1 MVTNDAGIRLIK
13 EFEGLKLKAYKDVA
27 GIWTIGHGHIRTAK
41 EGMEIDLLRAEEL
54 LKDDLRATEEGVA
67 RALGDVSTTEHQFA
81 AMVAL
86 AYNIGVNAFKGS
98 TVLREH
104 KMGNHAAAAQAFLM
118 WDKATIN
125 GKLTPVAGLKR
136 RREAE
141 AELYMTA

>member
-1 MVTNDAGIRLIK
+1 MKTNDAGIKLIK
-13 EFEGLKLKAYKDVA
+13 EFEGLRQKAYKDIA
-27 GIWTIGHGHIRTAK
+27 GIWTIGHGHTRTAV
-41 EGMEIDLLRAEEL
+41 EGMEISIDRAHEL
-54 LKDDLRATEEGVA
+54 LQGDLKAAEEGVF
-67 RALGDVSTTEHQFA
+67 RALGDTPTTPHQFS

-104 KMGNHAAAAQAFLM
+104 KMGNHDAAAQAFLM

-141 AELYMTA
+141 AELYLT

>member
-1 MVTNDAGIRLIK
+1 MVTNDAGIKLIK
-13 EFEGLKLKAYKDVA
+13 EFEGLKLQAYQDIA
-27 GIWTIGHGHIRTAK
+27 GIWTIGHGHTRTASK
-41 EGMEIDLLRAEEL
+41 GMEITNEGAHRLLQ
-54 LKDDLRATEEGVA
+54 DDLKATEDGVT
-67 RALGDVSTTEHQFA
+67 RALGDVPTTPHQFS

-86 AYNIGVNAFKGS
+86 AYNIGVGAFRDS

-104 KMGNHAAAAQAFLM
+104 KKGNHDTAAQAFLM